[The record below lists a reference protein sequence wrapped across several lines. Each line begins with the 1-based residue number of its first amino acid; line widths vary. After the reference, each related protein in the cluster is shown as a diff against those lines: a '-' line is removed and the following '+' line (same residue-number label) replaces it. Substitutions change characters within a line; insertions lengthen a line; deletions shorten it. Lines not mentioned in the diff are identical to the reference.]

1 MEGSRYLKLKQI
13 NRLLIVGIIGLGL
26 WVAYYPSQ
34 WLFLLLGMLVIGLSG
49 NVLFHRKLI
58 MHEYEQGYDPS
69 TNRALRK
76 LTEPVKWV
84 YNLNVFVLWPLIM
97 LLGLMII
104 YTAVF

>member
-26 WVAYYPSQ
+26 WVAYYTSQ
-34 WLFLLLGMLVIGLSG
+34 WLFLLLGMLVVGLSG

-104 YTAVF
+104 YTAIF